1 MNDSFEEDFMAIAK
15 IDAVP
20 LILEV
25 ACRTTGLR
33 FAAVAKVTAARWLAC
48 AVRDEI
54 AFGLQPGG
62 ELRVETTLCHQV
74 RIGDQPV
81 VIDHVMEDELYCGHP
96 TPKMYGF
103 QSYISVPIYRPDGQ
117 FFGTLCALD
126 PKPAVLRTPQ
136 TIGMFKLFAALIG
149 FHLDAQERLT
159 MGETALQNERQNA
172 DLRDQFIA
180 VLGHDLRNPLNSIDL
195 GVKLLLTTPLNEKAT
210 KVAEIIRNSIARMS
224 GLIDNVLDFARSRL
238 GGGFALALTVDA
250 DLAQTLE
257 QVLAEVRIAWPE
269 RTIQSA
275 VGLRHPVACD
285 SARIAQLFSN
295 LLVNALTHGDPA
307 WPVSVSA
314 HSSNGIFELSI
325 TNHGA
330 PIPLDTVER
339 LFQPFTRAS
348 GQPGQQG
355 LGLGLYIAAEIA
367 RAHAGSLK
375 VASSPEETCFT
386 FSMPADS
393 E

>member
-1 MNDSFEEDFMAIAK
+1 MKDAFKEDLRAIAE

-33 FAAVAKVTAARWLAC
+33 FAAVARVTAERWLAC

-62 ELRVETTLCHQV
+62 ELRVETTLCDEV

-81 VIDHVMEDELYCGHP
+81 VIDHATEDELFCGHP

-103 QSYISVPIYRPDGQ
+103 QSYISVPIYRPDGR

-149 FHLDAQERLT
+149 FHLDAQERVT
-159 MGETALQNERQNA
+159 TGEAALRNERQNT
-172 DLRDQFIA
+172 DLREQFIA

-195 GVKLLLTTPLNEKAT
+195 GAKLLLKKSLNEETT
-210 KVAEIIRNSIARMS
+210 KVAQLIGNSAARMS

-238 GGGFALALTVDA
+238 GGGFSLTLTA
-250 DLAQTLE
+250 DSGLGQTLE
-257 QVLAEVRIAWPE
+257 QVLAEVRMAWPG
-269 RTIQSA
+269 RIIQSELQ
-275 VGLRHPVACD
+275 LRQPVVCD
-285 SARIAQLFSN
+285 PARLAQLFSN
-295 LLVNALTHGDPA
+295 LLINALTHGDST
-307 WPVSVSA
+307 WPVTVYA
-314 HSSNGIFELSI
+314 HSSKGVFELSI
-325 TNHGA
+325 TNRGA
-330 PIPLDTVER
+330 PIPLDKVER
-339 LFQPFTRAS
+339 LFQPFTRDS
-348 GQPGQQG
+348 VQPGQQG
-355 LGLGLYIAAEIA
+355 LGLGLYIASEIA
-367 RAHAGSLK
+367 QAHAGSLK
-375 VASSPEETCFT
+375 VTSTPDETRFT
-386 FSMPADS
+386 FRMPTDS